1 MVEVWQVRPPF
12 RCLATPSVS
21 PTHEPLARGA
31 TVDRVRTLVVAHQGG
46 WDEILLVVGPLVLL
60 FLVLMLA
67 NRRAKRLGDRDDS
80 TTKR

>member
-12 RCLATPSVS
+12 RCLTTSSDGPTP
-21 PTHEPLARGA
+21 EPPARAA
-31 TVDRVRTLVVAHQGG
+31 TVDRVQTLVVAHQGG

-67 NRRAKRLGDRDDS
+67 NRRAKRLGERDDN
-80 TTKR
+80 TTTH